1 MGSVKVKWLGHSGF
15 QITSPEGKVIFI
27 DPWFE
32 GNPQA
37 GGEKTALGKGDFL
50 LITHD
55 HFDHA
60 GDAIS
65 VAKATGALVVSIF
78 EIAVDLKQKGLPD
91 SQILHGGNGMNIG
104 GTVSFDGISFT
115 MVQAFHSST
124 LGTPVGFV
132 IKLENGFTIYHAGDT
147 GVFSEMQLIGE
158 LYDVDL
164 AILPVGSV
172 FTMDGLQAA
181 KALSL
186 IQPKYAIPMHFGTFP
201 ILDPTADTFIEKAGI
216 FCPGVKIEVLSPGGE
231 KEFS

>member
-37 GGEKTALGKGDFL
+37 GADKETLDKGDFL

-55 HFDHA
+55 HFDHI
-60 GDAIS
+60 GDALS
-65 VAKATGALVVSIF
+65 VAKGTEALVVSIF
-78 EIAVDLKQKGLPD
+78 EIAIDLKQKGLPE

-124 LGTPVGFV
+124 LGAPVGYV

-147 GVFSEMQLIGE
+147 GLFSEMQFFGE
-158 LYDVDL
+158 MYGVDL

-186 IQPKYAIPMHFGTFP
+186 IKPKFAIPMHFGTFP
-201 ILDPTADTFIEKAGI
+201 ILDQTADKFIENAASMS
-216 FCPGVKIEVLSPGGE
+216 PGVKIEVLSPGGE
-231 KEFS
+231 REFS

>member
-1 MGSVKVKWLGHSGF
+1 MGKVKVSWLGHSGF
-15 QITSPEGKVIFI
+15 KITSPQGKVIFI

-32 GNPQA
+32 GNPRA
-37 GGEKTALGKGDFL
+37 VGDKDALGKGDFL

-65 VAKATGALVVSIF
+65 VANESGALVISIF
-78 EIAVDLKQKGLPD
+78 EIAVDMKQKGLPE

-104 GTVSFDGISFT
+104 GTVRFDGISFT

-124 LGTPVGFV
+124 LGTPVGYV

-147 GVFSEMQLIGE
+147 GLFSEMAFFGE
-158 LYDVDL
+158 LYKVDL

-186 IQPKYAIPMHFGTFP
+186 IKPKYAIPMHFGTFP
-201 ILDPTADTFIEKAGI
+201 IQNQTADDFVEKAKT
-216 FCPGVKIEVLSPGGE
+216 FCPEATIEVLAPGDE

>member
-1 MGSVKVKWLGHSGF
+1 MAKAKVKWLGHSGF
-15 QITSPEGKVIFI
+15 KITSPEGKVIFI

-37 GGEKTALGKGDFL
+37 KEDKTALGRGDFL
-50 LITHD
+50 LVTHD

-60 GDAIS
+60 GDALS
-65 VAKATGALVVSIF
+65 VAKGTGALVISIF
-78 EIAVDLKQKGLPD
+78 EIAIDLKQKGIPE

-104 GTVSFDGISFT
+104 GTVSMDGISFT

-124 LGTPVGFV
+124 LGAPVGYV
-132 IKLENGFTIYHAGDT
+132 IKLEDGFTIYHAGDT
-147 GVFSEMQLIGE
+147 GLFSEMELIGE
-158 LYDVDL
+158 LYGVDL

-186 IQPKYAIPMHFGTFP
+186 IKPRIAIPMHFGTFP
-201 ILDPTADTFIEKAGI
+201 ILDQTAENFVEKAALMS
-216 FCPGVKIEVLSPGGE
+216 PGVKIEVLAPGEE